1 MTKLASVR
9 ERNVIAMNA
18 FKKRLLSG
26 ERMVGY
32 EVDLC
37 DPCISEM
44 VGQAGFD
51 YIWIDTEHSA
61 MDYQTVLM
69 HIIATKAGGSASIVR
84 VPWNEP
90 YLAKRILEM
99 GPDGIIFPM
108 VNSAEE
114 LQDAMDACMY
124 PPYGKR
130 GFGPR
135 RACKYCTE
143 DLTNTYIPEAPDRIC
158 RIAQVEHVDAVRNL
172 DAMLK
177 VPFLDAIILGPCDLS
192 GTIGHLN
199 DIFHPEVLA
208 LIDECI
214 AKCKAA
220 GIPIGIAVGANTEAD
235 VRFWLDRGIQFISA
249 GSDMSAI
256 ANGARAQYAMMRRVV
271 DSK

>member
-1 MTKLASVR
+1 
-9 ERNVIAMNA
+9 MNP
-18 FKKRLLSG
+18 FKKKLLAGQRLI
-26 ERMVGY
+26 GY

-61 MDYQTVLM
+61 MDYHTVLM
-69 HIIATKAGGSASIVR
+69 HIIATKAGGSASMVR

-90 YLAKRILEM
+90 YLAKRVLEM
-99 GPDGIIFPM
+99 GPDAIIFPM

-114 LQDAMDACMY
+114 AKLAMDACMY
-124 PPYGKR
+124 PPKGTR

-135 RACKYCTE
+135 RACQYCAE
-143 DLTNTYIPEAPDRIC
+143 DLFEYIEDAPDRLT
-158 RIAQVEHVDAVRNL
+158 RIIQIEHVDGVKNL
-172 DAMLK
+172 DEILK
-177 VPFLDAIILGPCDLS
+177 VPYLDAIIVGPCDLS
-192 GTIGHLN
+192 GSIGHLN

-208 LIDECI
+208 YIDECI

-220 GIPIGIAVGANTEAD
+220 GMPIGVAVGANTEAD
-235 VRFWLDRGIQFISA
+235 VKYWLDRGFQFISA

-256 ANGARAQYAMMRRVV
+256 SNGSRAQCAMMRRVV
-271 DSK
+271 DSM